1 MSNKGKIVFQ
11 DKNKGKIYEGG
22 RFLADVEYNLTQYEQ
37 PPSRRKAIGFIK
49 QKPKP
54 STWIEAYIRADD
66 VSVFTVRDVT
76 LELADGRRIDGDIQ
90 VMPANLVSF
99 MSKKAPYKP

>member
-1 MSNKGKIVFQ
+1 MSSKGKIVFK
-11 DKNKGKIYEGG
+11 DKNKGKIYESG
-22 RFLADVEYNLTQYEQ
+22 RFLADVEYNLTQYEH
-37 PPSRRKAIGFIK
+37 PPVRGQSIGFIK

-54 STWIEAYIRADD
+54 STWIEAYIRTDD
-66 VSVFTVRDVT
+66 VSVFTTRDVT

-90 VMPANLVSF
+90 VLPTNLVSF